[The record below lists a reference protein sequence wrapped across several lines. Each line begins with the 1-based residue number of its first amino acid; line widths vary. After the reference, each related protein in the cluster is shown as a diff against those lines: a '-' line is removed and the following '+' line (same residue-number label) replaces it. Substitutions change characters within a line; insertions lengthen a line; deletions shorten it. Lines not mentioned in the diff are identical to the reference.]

1 VIVDKGHA
9 NGTRMRDYGGFGDP
23 ASPKNALLI
32 ETGQHFAGSARDV
45 ALDCAAR
52 FLIHAGVV
60 AEADMAPYLTQTQPA
75 RQKFVEITQPVVAR
89 SMDFR
94 FSQPFTGLEVIEK
107 AGTEIARDGDEVIVT
122 PYDNCVIVQPSM
134 RHLGV
139 NVTMMRLGRLLDR

>member
-1 VIVDKGHA
+1 
-9 NGTRMRDYGGFGDP
+9 
-23 ASPKNALLI
+23 
-32 ETGQHFAGSARDV
+32 
-45 ALDCAAR
+45 
-52 FLIHAGVV
+52 
-60 AEADMAPYLTQTQPA
+60 
-75 RQKFVEITQPVVAR
+75 
-89 SMDFR
+89 MDFR